1 MALAL
6 SAIGGIVAEAL
17 VYLVY
22 SLVIILMSKSE
33 WRFLKNIFLVSHM
46 YAAKEKTIVY
56 STLSVLAYYGIA
68 KTGSKLLILLYSFSF
83 MTTIATM
90 LINMSAKIN
99 PMEATSTKLRALY
112 FLTIPITFDYVVLM
126 SVAWVR
132 LLMACCL
139 LALATYY
146 LYKTDA
152 WDKIFK
158 NWKDTYEYLYP
169 VVPFAATLVTLLM

>member
-1 MALAL
+1 MSLAL

-22 SLVIILMSKSE
+22 SVVMILISNGK

-56 STLSVLAYYGIA
+56 SILSALTYYGVA
-68 KTGSKLLILLYSFSF
+68 KTGSKLMILLYSFSF

-90 LINMSAKIN
+90 LMNMSAKIN
-99 PMEATSTKLRALY
+99 PMEMTSTKLRVLY

-126 SVAWVR
+126 GVAWVR

-139 LALATYY
+139 LALAMYY
-146 LYKTDA
+146 LYKADA
-152 WDKIFK
+152 WNKIFQSR
-158 NWKDTYEYLYP
+158 KDTYEYLYP
-169 VVPFAATLVTLLM
+169 LAPVVATLATLLM